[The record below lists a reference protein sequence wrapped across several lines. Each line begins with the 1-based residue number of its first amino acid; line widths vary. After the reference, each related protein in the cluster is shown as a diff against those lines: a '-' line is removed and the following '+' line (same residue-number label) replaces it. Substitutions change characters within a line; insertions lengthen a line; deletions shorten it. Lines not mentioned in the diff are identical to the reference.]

1 MARPPLGVY
10 FSLDRQYGKW
20 LLCISEQSTHFS
32 FFSVFHWSH
41 IIQGF
46 MRPIFI
52 AILHPFISQK
62 SHILYCSEDICI
74 QYCSAI
80 TAVEPFY
87 YAILGGVTRL
97 DVNHID
103 FIPLAPFLKYLGDK
117 LRTIIA
123 SYILGLPLSH
133 ITFSSNFITRSAG
146 IDMGISWPTATL
158 SQSSIIFST
167 LKVLPL

>member
-1 MARPPLGVY
+1 MEIVSDRPQIAFTGLFGRPPLGVY

-20 LLCISEQSTHFS
+20 LLCLSEQSTHFS
-32 FFSVFHWSH
+32 FFSIFHWSH

-46 MRPIFI
+46 MRPVFI
-52 AILHPFISQK
+52 VILHPFISQK
-62 SHILYCSEDICI
+62 PHILYCPEDICI

-80 TAVEPFY
+80 TAVKPFY
-87 YAILGGVTRL
+87 YTILGGVTRL

-123 SYILGLPLSH
+123 SYILWLAIKPY
-133 ITFSSNFITRSAG
+133 NF
-146 IDMGISWPTATL
+146 
-158 SQSSIIFST
+158 
-167 LKVLPL
+167 LKQLYNSLCWH